1 MERAENKKMLSFKS
15 YIPVHEEA
23 LEEVLN
29 IQQRMK
35 KKQAMRRNKAKIAIG
50 RKRAARKMA
59 SADVLKRRANKQARN
74 IIVKKILKNRSK
86 SDLSYGSRAALEK
99 MVAKRRVAIDR
110 IARKLLPKVR
120 QKDRTKLQNKGK

>member
-1 MERAENKKMLSFKS
+1 MLSFKN

-23 LEEVLN
+23 LQEVLT

-35 KKQAMRRNKAKIAIG
+35 KKQVMRRNKAKIAMG
-50 RKRAARKMA
+50 RRRAARKMA
-59 SADVLKRRANKQARN
+59 SAEVLKGRAQKQARN
-74 IIVKKILKNRSK
+74 LIVKKILKTRNK
-86 SDLSYGSRAALEK
+86 ADLSYGSRAALEK
-99 MVAKRRVAIDR
+99 MVAKRKGAIDR

>member
-1 MERAENKKMLSFKS
+1 MERAEMLNFKNF
-15 YIPVHEEA
+15 IPVYEEA
-23 LEEVLN
+23 LEEVLT

-35 KKQAMRRNKAKIAIG
+35 RKQVMRRNKAKIAMG

-59 SADVLKRRANKQARN
+59 SAEVLKGRAQKQARN
-74 IIVKKILKNRSK
+74 MIVKKILKTRNK
-86 SDLSYGSRAALEK
+86 ADLSYGSRAALEK
-99 MVAKRRVAIDR
+99 MVAKRKGAIDR

>member
-1 MERAENKKMLSFKS
+1 MERAEMLSFKNF
-15 YIPVHEEA
+15 IPVHEEA
-23 LEEVLN
+23 LNEVLS

-35 KKQAMRRNKAKIAIG
+35 RKQVMRRSKAKIAMG

-59 SADVLKRRANKQARN
+59 SAEVLKGRAQKQARN
-74 IIVKKILKNRSK
+74 LIVKKILKNRNK
-86 SDLSYGSRAALEK
+86 ADLSYGSRAALEK

-110 IARKLLPKVR
+110 IAKKLLPKVR

>member
-1 MERAENKKMLSFKS
+1 MERAEMLSFRN

-23 LEEVLN
+23 VEEALN

-35 KKQAMRRNKAKIAIG
+35 RKQVMRRNKAKIAIG

-59 SADVLKRRANKQARN
+59 SAEVLQGRAKKQAKN
-74 IIVKKILKNRSK
+74 IIIKKILKNRDK

-99 MVAKRRVAIDR
+99 MVAKRKGAIDR
-110 IARKLLPKVR
+110 LTRKLLPKVR
-120 QKDRTKLQNKGK
+120 QKDRTKLRNRG

>member
-1 MERAENKKMLSFKS
+1 MERAEMLNFKNF
-15 YIPVHEEA
+15 IPVYEEA
-23 LEEVLN
+23 LEEVLT

-35 KKQAMRRNKAKIAIG
+35 RKQVMRRNKAKIAIG

-59 SADVLKRRANKQARN
+59 SAEVLKGRAQKQARN
-74 IIVKKILKNRSK
+74 MIVKKILKTRNK
-86 SDLSYGSRAALEK
+86 ADLSYGSRAALEK
-99 MVAKRRVAIDR
+99 MVAKRKGAIDR

>member
-1 MERAENKKMLSFKS
+1 MLSFKS

-23 LEEVLN
+23 LEEVLS

-110 IARKLLPKVR
+110 IARKLLPQVR

>member
-1 MERAENKKMLSFKS
+1 MERAEMLNFKNF
-15 YIPVHEEA
+15 IPVYEEA
-23 LEEVLN
+23 LEEVLT

-35 KKQAMRRNKAKIAIG
+35 RKQVMRRNKAKIAMG

-59 SADVLKRRANKQARN
+59 SAEVLKGRAQKQARN
-74 IIVKKILKNRSK
+74 LIVKKILKTRNK
-86 SDLSYGSRAALEK
+86 ADLSYGSRAALEK
-99 MVAKRRVAIDR
+99 MVAKRKGAIDR

>member
-1 MERAENKKMLSFKS
+1 MLSFKS

-23 LEEVLN
+23 LQEVMS

-35 KKQAMRRNKAKIAIG
+35 LKQSMRRNKAKIAMG

-59 SADVLKRRANKQARN
+59 SAEVLKGRAQKQAKN
-74 IIVKKILKNRSK
+74 LIIKKILKNKDK

-99 MVAKRRVAIDR
+99 MVAKRKGAIDR
-110 IARKLLPKVR
+110 IAKKLLPKVR
-120 QKDRTKLQNKGK
+120 QKDRTKLQKKR

>member
-1 MERAENKKMLSFKS
+1 MERAEMLNFKKF
-15 YIPVHEEA
+15 IPVYEEA
-23 LEEVLN
+23 LEEVLT

-35 KKQAMRRNKAKIAIG
+35 RKQVMRRNKAKIAMG

-59 SADVLKRRANKQARN
+59 SAEVLKGRAQKQARN
-74 IIVKKILKNRSK
+74 LIVKKILKTRNK
-86 SDLSYGSRAALEK
+86 ADLSYGSRAALEK
-99 MVAKRRVAIDR
+99 MVAKRKGAIDR

>member
-1 MERAENKKMLSFKS
+1 MERAEIKMISFKS

-23 LEEVLN
+23 LQEVLS

-35 KKQAMRRNKAKIAIG
+35 KKQVMRRNKAKIAMG
-50 RKRAARKMA
+50 RRRAARKMA
-59 SADVLKRRANKQARN
+59 SADVLKGRAQKQARN
-74 IIVKKILKNRSK
+74 LIVKKILKNRSK

-99 MVAKRRVAIDR
+99 MVAKRKGAIDR

>member
-1 MERAENKKMLSFKS
+1 MERAEIKMISFKS

-23 LEEVLN
+23 LQEVLS

-59 SADVLKRRANKQARN
+59 SADVLKRRAQKQARN
-74 IIVKKILKNRSK
+74 LIVKFL
-86 SDLSYGSRAALEK
+86 
-99 MVAKRRVAIDR
+99 
-110 IARKLLPKVR
+110 
-120 QKDRTKLQNKGK
+120 RTKASPIYLTVQEQL

>member
-1 MERAENKKMLSFKS
+1 MLSFKS

-23 LEEVLN
+23 LEEVLS

>member
-1 MERAENKKMLSFKS
+1 MERAEMLNFKNF
-15 YIPVHEEA
+15 IPVYEEA
-23 LEEVLN
+23 LEEVLT

-35 KKQAMRRNKAKIAIG
+35 RKQVMRRNKAKIAMG

-59 SADVLKRRANKQARN
+59 SAEVLKGRAQKQARN
-74 IIVKKILKNRSK
+74 MIVKKILKTRNK
-86 SDLSYGSRAALEK
+86 ADLSYGSRAALEK
-99 MVAKRRVAIDR
+99 MVAKRRGAIDR

>member
-1 MERAENKKMLSFKS
+1 MERAEIKMISFKS

-23 LEEVLN
+23 LQEVLN

-35 KKQAMRRNKAKIAIG
+35 KKQAMRRNKAKIAMG
-50 RKRAARKMA
+50 RRRAARKMA
-59 SADVLKRRANKQARN
+59 SADVLKGRAQKQARN
-74 IIVKKILKNRSK
+74 LIVKKILKNKSK

-99 MVAKRRVAIDR
+99 MVAKRKGAIDR

>member
-1 MERAENKKMLSFKS
+1 MLSFKS

-23 LEEVLN
+23 LQEVLS

-35 KKQAMRRNKAKIAIG
+35 KKQVMRRNKAKIAMG
-50 RKRAARKMA
+50 RRRAARKMA
-59 SADVLKRRANKQARN
+59 SADVLKGRAQKQARN
-74 IIVKKILKNRSK
+74 LIVKKILKNRSK

-99 MVAKRRVAIDR
+99 MVAKRKGAIDR

>member
-1 MERAENKKMLSFKS
+1 MLSFKS

-35 KKQAMRRNKAKIAIG
+35 KKQAMRRNKAKIAMG
-50 RKRAARKMA
+50 RRRAARKMA
-59 SADVLKRRANKQARN
+59 SADVLKGRAQKQARN
-74 IIVKKILKNRSK
+74 LIVKKILKNRSK

-99 MVAKRRVAIDR
+99 MVAKRKGAIDR

>member
-1 MERAENKKMLSFKS
+1 MERAEIKMISFKS

-23 LEEVLN
+23 LQEVLS

-59 SADVLKRRANKQARN
+59 SADVLKRRAQKQARN
-74 IIVKKILKNRSK
+74 LIVKKILKNKSK

>member
-1 MERAENKKMLSFKS
+1 MERAEIKMLSFKS

-23 LEEVLN
+23 LQEVLT

-35 KKQAMRRNKAKIAIG
+35 KKQVMRRNKAKIAMG
-50 RKRAARKMA
+50 RRRAARKMA
-59 SADVLKRRANKQARN
+59 SADVLKGRAQKQARN
-74 IIVKKILKNRSK
+74 LIVKKILKNRSK
-86 SDLSYGSRAALEK
+86 SDPSYGSRAALEK
-99 MVAKRRVAIDR
+99 MVAKRKGAIDR

>member
-1 MERAENKKMLSFKS
+1 MERAEIKMLSFKS

-23 LEEVLN
+23 LQEVLT

-35 KKQAMRRNKAKIAIG
+35 KKQVMRRNKAKIAMG
-50 RKRAARKMA
+50 RRRAARKMA
-59 SADVLKRRANKQARN
+59 SAEVLKGRAQKQARN
-74 IIVKKILKNRSK
+74 LIVKKILKTRNK
-86 SDLSYGSRAALEK
+86 ADLSYGSRAALEK

-110 IARKLLPKVR
+110 IAKKLLPKVR

>member
-1 MERAENKKMLSFKS
+1 MERAEIKMISFKS

-23 LEEVLN
+23 LLEVLS

-59 SADVLKRRANKQARN
+59 SADVLKRRAQKQARN
-74 IIVKKILKNRSK
+74 LIVKKILKNKSK

>member
-1 MERAENKKMLSFKS
+1 MERAEIKMLSFKS

-35 KKQAMRRNKAKIAIG
+35 KKQAMRRNKAKIAMG
-50 RKRAARKMA
+50 RRRAARKMA
-59 SADVLKRRANKQARN
+59 SADVLKGRAQKQARN
-74 IIVKKILKNRSK
+74 LIVKKILKNRSK

-99 MVAKRRVAIDR
+99 MVAKRKGAIDR

>member
-1 MERAENKKMLSFKS
+1 MAS
-15 YIPVHEEA
+15 A
-23 LEEVLN
+23 EVLKN
-29 IQQRMK
+29 RA
-35 KKQAMRRNKAKIAIG
+35 KKQAK
-50 RKRAARKMA
+50 
-59 SADVLKRRANKQARN
+59 N

-110 IARKLLPKVR
+110 IAKKLLPKVR

>member
-1 MERAENKKMLSFKS
+1 MERAEIKMLSFKS

-23 LEEVLN
+23 LQEVLT

-35 KKQAMRRNKAKIAIG
+35 KKQVMRRNKAKIAMG
-50 RKRAARKMA
+50 RRRAARKMA
-59 SADVLKRRANKQARN
+59 SADVLKGRAQKQARN
-74 IIVKKILKNRSK
+74 LIVKKILKNRSK

-99 MVAKRRVAIDR
+99 MVAKRKGAIDR

>member
-1 MERAENKKMLSFKS
+1 MLSFKS

-23 LEEVLN
+23 LQEVLS

-35 KKQAMRRNKAKIAIG
+35 KKQVMRRNKAKIAMG
-50 RKRAARKMA
+50 RRRAARKMA
-59 SADVLKRRANKQARN
+59 SADVLKGRAQKQARN
-74 IIVKKILKNRSK
+74 LIVKKILKNRSK
-86 SDLSYGSRAALEK
+86 ADLSYGSRAALEK
-99 MVAKRRVAIDR
+99 MVAKRKGAIDR